1 MNDRIWGNVEFLK
14 NNKRTLFA
22 IFLTFSLDALST
34 TIVFPIL
41 TPLFLDPERGLFV
54 VGYSP
59 FAKTVFLGICLSIFP
74 LAQFIF
80 SPICGQ
86 IADSIGR
93 KRVFFLQSC

>member
-1 MNDRIWGNVEFLK
+1 MTFLR

-22 IFLTFSLDALST
+22 IFLTFALDALSA

-54 VGYSP
+54 AEYSP
-59 FAKTVFLGICLSIFP
+59 FAKNVLLGICLSIFP

-86 IADSIGR
+86 IADCIGR
-93 KRVFFLQSC
+93 KRVFFLQFC